1 MNKINTIWSCKSHKQ
16 QESKKKTLIVEGG
29 ALAEGE
35 MENLFDG
42 FQFPRESTKTFWHCL
57 GLSLRE
63 NLSKKNSFQ
72 NYWIFFSSNIEMRL

>member
-1 MNKINTIWSCKSHKQ
+1 MELQKSQ
-16 QESKKKTLIVEGG
+16 TTRIEKKTPLIVGGG

-72 NYWIFFSSNIEMRL
+72 NYWIFFSFKYRNEVII